1 MDFSQNW
8 IILVLDR
15 LSSCLLLVQ
24 VRRNVIDCK
33 VSQGTM
39 AQGRSIFSGAGQARF
54 TFQLPPDEQSSL
66 SEPVFLSIKDENK
79 EE

>member
-15 LSSCLLLVQ
+15 LSSCLLVVQ

-33 VSQGTM
+33 VKGLWLREGAFFLELDRLDSPSSCPLM
-39 AQGRSIFSGAGQARF
+39 NRAAFLNLFSY
-54 TFQLPPDEQSSL
+54 P
-66 SEPVFLSIKDENK
+66 
-79 EE
+79 